1 MQGWI
6 KLHRELTEKAIWTE
20 STPQQKVILI
30 TLLTLA
36 NHKQKE
42 WEWQGQKYKAKPGQ
56 FVTSLPKIAEKS
68 GAGVTIQNVRTALK
82 RFEKYE
88 FLTDESTVKNRLI
101 TIVNWGIYQGEEYT
115 PNRSSN
121 RRLTDS
127 QQTPNRQLTAN
138 KNDKNNKNE
147 KNEINKDSKKASKK
161 SPLEQDFE
169 KLWKLYPKKTLRAD
183 GLSAYEKAI
192 AEGYTNKEIQDG
204 IINYKKELAANE
216 WQKPMD
222 GGRWFKKR
230 RWEDEFKTEN
240 TGIQKYKTL
249 QEAMEEG

>member
-68 GAGVTIQNVRTALK
+68 GTGITIQNVRTALK

-88 FLTDESTVKNRLI
+88 FLTDQSTALNRLI
-101 TIVNWGIYQGEEYT
+101 TIVNWGFYQGEEDA
-115 PNRSSN
+115 PNRLAN
-121 RRLTDS
+121 RQLTDY
-127 QQTPNRQLTAN
+127 QQTTNRLLTAN

-147 KNEINKDSKKASKK
+147 INKDTSNKNSMG
-161 SPLEQDFE
+161 EDFE
-169 KLWKLYPKKTLRAD
+169 KLWKLYPKKTLKKD
-183 GLSAYEKAI
+183 GFAAYKKAI
-192 AEGYTNKEIQDG
+192 KNGTTNKEIQDG
-204 IINYKKELAANE
+204 IIRYKKELATNE

>member
-68 GAGVTIQNVRTALK
+68 GAGITIQNVRTALK

-88 FLTDESTVKNRLI
+88 FLTDQSTALNRLI
-101 TIVNWGIYQGEEYT
+101 TIVNWGFYQGEEDT
-115 PNRSSN
+115 PNRLAN
-121 RRLTDS
+121 RQLTDY
-127 QQTPNRQLTAN
+127 QQTANRLLTAN

-147 KNEINKDSKKASKK
+147 INKDTSNKNSMD
-161 SPLEQDFE
+161 EDFE
-169 KLWKLYPKKTLRAD
+169 KLWKLYPKKTLKKD
-183 GLSAYEKAI
+183 GLAAYKKAI
-192 AEGYTNKEIQDG
+192 KNGTTNKKIQDG

-222 GGRWFKKR
+222 GGRWFNKR